1 MNEKKKEEK
10 AQELSNVKDFN
21 TESKINQEYEQQY
34 DPNNDFAIFGI
45 GNTAMGGIQD
55 MKEKMNMAD
64 AKDQESSDES
74 EIDTA
79 RQNQMA
85 QASATKAQLLAQN
98 AESYKLSIPTILEP
112 SSS

>member
-1 MNEKKKEEK
+1 MLFCARFFFLKSTNAKLDVQRDILKMNEKKKEEK

-64 AKDQESSDES
+64 KPEG
-74 EIDTA
+74 
-79 RQNQMA
+79 
-85 QASATKAQLLAQN
+85 
-98 AESYKLSIPTILEP
+98 
-112 SSS
+112 